1 MYAIGFS
8 DELLELS
15 IDQGIGW
22 LDSIWFISSNYTEP
36 EKVITYFEKMNRNCE
51 IIKSITCGMNNNK
64 VALFQ
69 IKEIDESYLKY
80 LDSVYGRLNHKILN
94 HNDPDFP
101 FNFISIEG
109 IINCSNG
116 KTKQQ
121 KYHNEYFKIEE
132 LNTIRNAFSNN
143 MII

>member
-22 LDSIWFISSNYTEP
+22 IDSIWFISSNYTET
-36 EKVITYFEKMNRNCE
+36 EKVIRYFEKMNRNCE

-69 IKEIDESYLKY
+69 IKEIDESYLEY
-80 LDSVYGRLNHKILN
+80 LDSIYKQLNINLIST
-94 HNDPDFP
+94 NDTDFP

-116 KTKQQ
+116 KKQQQ

>member
-22 LDSIWFISSNYTEP
+22 LDSIWFISSNYTET

-51 IIKSITCGMNNNK
+51 IIKSITWGMNNNE

-69 IKEIDESYLKY
+69 IKEIDESYLEY
-80 LDSVYGRLNHKILN
+80 LDSVYVQLNNKMLN

-101 FNFISIEG
+101 FNFISIQG
-109 IINCSNG
+109 IINCMNG